1 MCVCVCVC
9 VCVTHTYTHT
19 HTHTHTYTCM
29 HAHISHDEQWVEN
42 SMVSPERI
50 LQYADIEGEA
60 VLEECAANIQR
71 ADPSWPQRG
80 CVEFV
85 DVVMSYGDKL
95 EPVLRSPPPSNPYLS
110 SSLPPSLPPSLPLS
124 LPCFLSL
131 PPSLSLPLSLPLF
144 LSLSLPPS
152 FCPRALPPRRASQR
166 LRFPC
171 SMIDMHDIPA

>member
-95 EPVLRSPPPSNPYLS
+95 EPVLRSPPPFQPLPFILTPSLPPSFPSPLS
-110 SSLPPSLPPSLPLS
+110 PVFPLSLPLSFPPSLPPSLPLS
-124 LPCFLSL
+124 IS
-131 PPSLSLPLSLPLF
+131 
-144 LSLSLPPS
+144 PS
-152 FCPRALPPRRASQR
+152 FLLPSRPPPKESIPTPALPMQ
-166 LRFPC
+166 
-171 SMIDMHDIPA
+171 HD